1 MGGCAAFC
9 WLWRQ
14 GSLEGLEGGLW
25 ERRAGGAQV
34 NSKDIQSQDPD
45 SASHLNFPRAPAE
58 EPCWPATRLQPR
70 EAQGTG
76 PRLAKG
82 GFWLA
87 GTGR

>member
-1 MGGCAAFC
+1 MNKSWSLFTERRVRRKRRGDRKCGGCAAFC

-25 ERRAGGAQV
+25 ERRAGGARV

-58 EPCWPATRLQPR
+58 EPCWPAT
-70 EAQGTG
+70 
-76 PRLAKG
+76 
-82 GFWLA
+82 
-87 GTGR
+87 